1 MTRPALTAIRSAARE
16 LRRVA
21 ACGAVVLISHCAP
34 DYTLITTGA
43 DPVKAAQ
50 ARETFGYRKW
60 LAPET
65 EPEVVIIG
73 LHGFCGAS
81 IDYENLG
88 HHMMQHQPATAVY
101 AYEIRGQGN
110 DPLRSRRGDIDDPS
124 NWFQDLE
131 FFTAKVRKEHP
142 HARIIWF
149 GESMGSLIIAHT
161 WQRHIHDK
169 RPPCDGIIFS
179 SPVVKVRSDFPR
191 WKIALLESIAIPF
204 PGARLSVDSLS
215 SGQKVQ
221 MTHDS
226 CHSQQ
231 AETNSWNI
239 DRHTLRLLATIGRMV
254 DDMESLAPSFHVPV
268 LVMHGGRDF
277 FTAPRDVV
285 EFCNALPASTPK
297 HRAYFPNSYHL
308 LMYDT
313 QKERVFRE
321 VEHWISATTRAR

>member
-1 MTRPALTAIRSAARE
+1 M
-16 LRRVA
+16 
-21 ACGAVVLISHCAP
+21 CGAVALLSQCAQ
-34 DYTLITTGA
+34 DYTLVTTAG

-65 EPEVVIIG
+65 EPDICIIC

-88 HHMMQHQPATAVY
+88 HHMMRNQPTTAVY

-110 DPLRSRRGDIDDPS
+110 DPLRARRGDIDDPS
-124 NWFQDLE
+124 LWYRDLE
-131 FFTAKVRKEHP
+131 TFTDKVRKEHP
-142 HARIIWF
+142 HAKIIWF

-161 WQRHIHDK
+161 WQRHLQDQ

-179 SPVVKVRSDFPR
+179 SPVVKVRSEFPR
-191 WKIALLESIAIPF
+191 WKLALLESAAVPF
-204 PGARLSVDSLS
+204 PGARLSVETLAA
-215 SGQKVQ
+215 GQQVP
-221 MTHDS
+221 MTHDTF
-226 CHSQQ
+226 HSQQ

-254 DDMESLAPSFHVPV
+254 DDMESLAPTFRVPV

-277 FTAPRDVV
+277 FTSPQDVS
-285 EFCNALPASTPK
+285 EFCNLIPSTTPM
-297 HRAYFPNSYHL
+297 HRAYFPDSYHL

-321 VEHWISATTRAR
+321 VEHWLAK